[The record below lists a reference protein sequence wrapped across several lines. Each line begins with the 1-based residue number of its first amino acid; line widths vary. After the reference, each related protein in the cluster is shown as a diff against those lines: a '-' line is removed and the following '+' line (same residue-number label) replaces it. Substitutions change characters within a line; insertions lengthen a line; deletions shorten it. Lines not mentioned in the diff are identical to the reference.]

1 MNLSTMRYKGFI
13 WPHNPRVYSISFERK
28 AALRKIPFGNYHIQ
42 DLGLTRRVMRGE
54 GEFVGEDAYQQ
65 FKKLA
70 TVFYDNGPGTLIHP
84 LWDTSSAWFMELSLE
99 QEPRPDYVKYR
110 FAFWEDYPHYQTGL
124 ARVGSSVPAAG
135 TSASGGSGIGGTG
148 NGTGSSG
155 GGIGSTGSG
164 TGNPGSGDGTSGSGG
179 GSSGGGAGSSGG
191 GFSAGAVPSYHTVV
205 KGETMWGIARR
216 YGVSLNTLI
225 ALNPQIKNPNL
236 IYIGQKVRVA

>member
-1 MNLSTMRYKGFI
+1 MNLSTMRYKGFT

-84 LWDTSSAWFMELSLE
+84 LWDTSSAWFMELKLE
-99 QEPRPDYVKYR
+99 QEPRPDYVKYG
-110 FAFWEDYPHYQTGL
+110 FTFWEDYPHYQTGL
-124 ARVGSSVPAAG
+124 ERLGSSSTVGTLPGSGTESTNSGAG
-135 TSASGGSGIGGTG
+135 SSGNEAGSSSGGSGSSSNGTG
-148 NGTGSSG
+148 SSGNGAGSPSNGTGSSG
-155 GGIGSTGSG
+155 GGYNT
-164 TGNPGSGDGTSGSGG
+164 
-179 GSSGGGAGSSGG
+179 
-191 GFSAGAVPSYHTVV
+191 GAVSSYHIVV

-216 YGVSLNTLI
+216 YGISLNTLI

>member
-1 MNLSTMRYKGFI
+1 MNLSTMRYKGFT

-28 AALRKIPFGNYHIQ
+28 VALRKIPFGQYHIQ

-54 GEFVGEDAYQQ
+54 GEFVGKDAYQQ

-84 LWDTSSAWFMELSLE
+84 LWDTSSAWFMELKLE
-99 QEPRPDYVKYR
+99 QEPRADYVKYR

-124 ARVGSSVPAAG
+124 ERLGSPTATG
-135 TSASGGSGIGGTG
+135 ETASGGGNTGPGAGSTG
-148 NGTGSSG
+148 NGNSGNGNADGEGQSSG
-155 GGIGSTGSG
+155 GSRGEST
-164 TGNPGSGDGTSGSGG
+164 
-179 GSSGGGAGSSGG
+179 AY
-191 GFSAGAVPSYHTVV
+191 SYHTVS

-216 YGVSLNTLI
+216 YGISLNKLI

-236 IYIGQKVRVA
+236 IFIGQKVRVA